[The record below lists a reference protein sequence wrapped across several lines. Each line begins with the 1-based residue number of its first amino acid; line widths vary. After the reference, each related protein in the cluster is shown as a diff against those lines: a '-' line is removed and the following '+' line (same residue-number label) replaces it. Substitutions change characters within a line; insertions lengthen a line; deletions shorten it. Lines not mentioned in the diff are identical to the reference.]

1 MNRTHQGDRQ
11 RLTYPTVGLSA
22 GLRKAETQKGWSSK
36 ARSDGRVGDRPF
48 EAPLKRANIPLGC
61 TMQSSI
67 HRGIQLA
74 PVAGNLK

>member
-1 MNRTHQGDRQ
+1 MCVRNGNRVLITRPAV
-11 RLTYPTVGLSA
+11 L
-22 GLRKAETQKGWSSK
+22 KEQKGWQSGGG
-36 ARSDGRVGDRPF
+36 SDGDRPF
-48 EAPLKRANIPLGC
+48 EAPLKRANIPLRC

>member
-1 MNRTHQGDRQ
+1 MSEGDRL
-11 RLTYPTVGLSA
+11 RVEALPGLLVG
-22 GLRKAETQKGWSSK
+22 KTETRKGWSSK
-36 ARSDGRVGDRPF
+36 SWIGWSDGRVGDRPF

>member
-1 MNRTHQGDRQ
+1 MYRDARVQLTWPCLLVVEAGTAKGRLGRTR
-11 RLTYPTVGLSA
+11 SI
-22 GLRKAETQKGWSSK
+22 GW
-36 ARSDGRVGDRPF
+36 SDGRVGDRPF

-61 TMQSSI
+61 TIQSSI